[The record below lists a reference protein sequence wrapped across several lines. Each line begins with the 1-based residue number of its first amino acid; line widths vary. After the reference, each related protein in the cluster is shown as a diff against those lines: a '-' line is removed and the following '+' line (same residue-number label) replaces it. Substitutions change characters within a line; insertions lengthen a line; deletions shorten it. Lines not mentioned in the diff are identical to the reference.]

1 MKTIKI
7 KATFTEEVLGGT
19 NADPE
24 IYKKFIATHQPPEK
38 VDEELKALPEQEEMK
53 ITVFPRMKDG
63 CVACY
68 DYQWKGF
75 FKDACGMLRN
85 VEKSEC
91 SKIKAYKKAID
102 GLIFVS
108 PRMIPFEF
116 DGEIGMCQ
124 RPLRAQTMQGE
135 RIALAASETVPEGTT
150 LTFEITVLND
160 DLMKMVVECLDYGK
174 MRGFSQ
180 WRNSGKGR
188 FNYEIVQ

>member
-1 MKTIKI
+1 MKKI
-7 KATFTEEVLGGT
+7 KVKITFIEEVLGGT

-24 IYKKFIATHQPPEK
+24 IYKRFIAAQQPPEK
-38 VDEELKALPEQEEMK
+38 VTEELKALPEQEEMK
-53 ITVFPRMKDG
+53 LTVFPRMRNG
-63 CVACY
+63 RVACY

-85 VEKSEC
+85 VDKTEC
-91 SKIKAYKKAID
+91 SKIKAYKKTID

-160 DLMKMVVECLDYGK
+160 DLMKMVTECLDYGTL
-174 MRGFSQ
+174 RGFSQ

-188 FNYEIVQ
+188 FTWEIVQ